1 MSQFSV
7 SVLLP
12 VINETFSL
20 KQTVDIIASSSAE
33 FIEEYL
39 IICCKK
45 TTAES
50 RKAIADLQQ
59 VYGSKIAVLEQKL
72 PFLGGAVRD
81 AFDIC
86 KGTHVIM
93 MASDLE
99 TDPSLVKQLI
109 EEEMKSPD
117 MIITATRWKGKGGGF
132 KGYNPVKLV
141 FNFLFQKMFSLLY
154 GVSLSDMTFGYR
166 IFPSRLVKSI
176 RWEEVRHP
184 FLFETVLKPLRLG
197 VKVKEI
203 PSVWEA
209 RQEGESAN
217 TFFRNFEYF
226 KTGVRIRFYSRNKI
240 LKQQE

>member
-1 MSQFSV
+1 MNIFST
-7 SVLLP
+7 SILLP

-20 KQTVDIIASSSAE
+20 KQTVDIIAASSAE
-33 FIEEYL
+33 YVEEYI

-45 TTAES
+45 TTEES
-50 RKAIADLQQ
+50 RKAIKDLQQ
-59 VYGSKIAVLEQKL
+59 TYDNKIVVLEQTL

-81 AFDIC
+81 AFNIC
-86 KGTHVIM
+86 RGTHVIM

-109 EEEMKSPD
+109 EESRKTPE
-117 MIITATRWKGKGGGF
+117 MIITATRWKGGGF
-132 KGYNPVKLV
+132 KGYNHVKLI
-141 FNFLFQKMFSLLY
+141 FNFLFQKIFSLLY

-166 IFPSRLVKSI
+166 IFPTKLVRSI

-203 PSVWEA
+203 PSVWKA

-226 KTGVRIRFYSRNKI
+226 KTGIRIRFYSKNKI
-240 LKQQE
+240 LKQL